1 MSDSDKTAVLIQLG
15 ARGKV
20 DNYLSI
26 NPEITLF
33 KTKYIKHSN
42 FAMESIP
49 QTFDG
54 ILGPNSSIELTLDRK
69 GDFISQTWLEV
80 NNLSGNLYDMI
91 DYISI
96 SIGDEVIDKHTGDY
110 LKIFKNLKINSE
122 KRKILDK
129 ISNSVT
135 NTLIRIPLQFWFCR
149 NPGNALP
156 LASIS
161 TDPIKIHIK
170 FNNLLPST
178 VSSKLWIDYIFVDTN
193 ERLQLLTKPRVYVIE
208 QVQSVTE
215 LNRNSSERKIT
226 TYFNHPIKE
235 LLWQFNDNTIITDA
249 VIRINKKDMFTPR
262 DGYYFST
269 VQRYQYYS
277 GSKQAGDRDIYCFS
291 FCLNPEDIYS
301 SGYFYATGNSLKI
314 LSVQT
319 GMTDTTELSVYTTN
333 YNILS
338 VHDGIAELLYIK

>member
-129 ISNSVT
+129 VSNSVT
-135 NTLIRIPLQFWFCR
+135 NSVLGKSF
-149 NPGNALP
+149 
-156 LASIS
+156 
-161 TDPIKIHIK
+161 
-170 FNNLLPST
+170 
-178 VSSKLWIDYIFVDTN
+178 
-193 ERLQLLTKPRVYVIE
+193 EVIW
-208 QVQSVTE
+208 
-215 LNRNSSERKIT
+215 K
-226 TYFNHPIKE
+226 
-235 LLWQFNDNTIITDA
+235 
-249 VIRINKKDMFTPR
+249 
-262 DGYYFST
+262 YFSRSNPSNKTSHLVSNLT
-269 VQRYQYYS
+269 VPCKFPSLSFLSY
-277 GSKQAGDRDIYCFS
+277 IVFS
-291 FCLNPEDIYS
+291 NTVL
-301 SGYFYATGNSLKI
+301 
-314 LSVQT
+314 V
-319 GMTDTTELSVYTTN
+319 
-333 YNILS
+333 
-338 VHDGIAELLYIK
+338 